1 MKAKLLFCALSFLL
15 VSGAVRGVMG
25 QVLGQPYRLSDKEV
39 EAILRRVEKQADNF
53 RKSLHDSLNRSRFDK
68 TRREDDIN
76 AYVKDFYQETARLRD
91 HFNHHRSTAPDVE
104 SVLDRA
110 ARIDGFVT
118 RYRLDPRAED
128 DWAALKTSLDELAQ
142 AFNVS
147 WRWGGYQPV
156 GPVSPVSPVEP
167 IGPVSSGIPY
177 RLSDKEV
184 EEIIH
189 RVEKQSDRFR
199 SSLDSALDK
208 SRFDGTRREDDI
220 NTFVK
225 DFYQETKRLR
235 DHFDSHKSTAA
246 DMQSVLDR
254 GARIDEFMR
263 RNRLSN
269 KAQNDWASL
278 RTYLDELASA
288 YNVSWRWR

>member
-1 MKAKLLFCALSFLL
+1 
-15 VSGAVRGVMG
+15 
-25 QVLGQPYRLSDKEV
+25 V
-39 EAILRRVEKQADNF
+39 EA
-53 RKSLHDSLNRSRFDK
+53 
-68 TRREDDIN
+68 
-76 AYVKDFYQETARLRD
+76 
-91 HFNHHRSTAPDVE
+91 
-104 SVLDRA
+104 VLDRG
-110 ARIDGFVT
+110 ARIDGFVS
-118 RYRLDPRAED
+118 RYRLDRRAED
-128 DWAALKTSLDELAQ
+128 DWAALRASLDELAR
-142 AFNVS
+142 AFNLS
-147 WRWGGYQPV
+147 WRWGGYQTVGPVEPV
-156 GPVSPVSPVEP
+156 GPVTSDT
-167 IGPVSSGIPY
+167 PY

-225 DFYQETKRLR
+225 DFYQETKRLH

-254 GARIDEFMR
+254 AARIDEFMR
-263 RNRLSN
+263 RNRLN
-269 KAQNDWASL
+269 NRAQNDWATL
-278 RTYLDELASA
+278 RTYLDELANA

>member
-1 MKAKLLFCALSFLL
+1 MAPLIQSLTGLNTAEEMLMKAKLLFCALSFLM

-25 QVLGQPYRLSDKEV
+25 QVLGKPDRLSDKEV

-53 RKSLHDSLNRSRFDK
+53 RKGLHDSLNRRRFDK
-68 TRREDDIN
+68 THREDDIN

-104 SVLDRA
+104 AVLDRA
-110 ARIDGFVT
+110 ARIDGFMT
-118 RYRLDPRAED
+118 RYRLDARAED

-147 WRWGGYQPV
+147 SRRGGYQP
-156 GPVSPVSPVEP
+156 GGGVEP
-167 IGPVSSGIPY
+167 IGPVSSGLPY

-184 EEIIH
+184 EEIIR

-225 DFYQETKRLR
+225 DFYQ
-235 DHFDSHKSTAA
+235 
-246 DMQSVLDR
+246 V
-254 GARIDEFMR
+254 
-263 RNRLSN
+263 
-269 KAQNDWASL
+269 
-278 RTYLDELASA
+278 
-288 YNVSWRWR
+288 